1 MMVGFLC
8 LEHDINPYIWCAVGG
23 LVGWLAVMQSTGS
36 GRVAVVENLLVG
48 VFGAFIGGDFVAA
61 MLNGGV
67 VDDKVFKVGS
77 LAMAIAGAV
86 VLLLMLRLMQ
96 RVVGPLQAGK
106 AKPRHRL

>member
-1 MMVGFLC
+1 VGL
-8 LEHDINPYIWCAVGG
+8 LAATLSGG
-23 LVGWLAVMQSTGS
+23 GDGG
-36 GRVAVVENLLVG
+36 GRVALVENLLVG

-61 MLNGGV
+61 MINGGV
-67 VDDKVFKVGS
+67 IDDKVFKVGS

-96 RVVGPLQAGK
+96 RVVGPLRAGK

>member
-1 MMVGFLC
+1 
-8 LEHDINPYIWCAVGG
+8 VGG
-23 LVGWLAVMQSTGS
+23 LVGLLAATLSGGDG
-36 GRVAVVENLLVG
+36 GRVALVENLLVG

-61 MLNGGV
+61 MISGGV
-67 VDDKVFKVGS
+67 VNDKVFKVGS

-96 RVVGPLQAGK
+96 RVVGPLRAGK

>member
-1 MMVGFLC
+1 M
-8 LEHDINPYIWCAVGG
+8 G
-23 LVGWLAVMQSTGS
+23 LLAATLSDVS
-36 GRVAVVENLLVG
+36 GRVALVENLLVG

-61 MLNGGV
+61 LFNGGV

-77 LAMAIAGAV
+77 LGMAIAGAV

-106 AKPRHRL
+106 AKPRHRP